1 MKFKK
6 SDLTKAALIMEKSG
20 YNLEVI
26 NDVCESL
33 FEKVHGAS
41 EIYDEK
47 TSRIEIEDKY
57 TEQVVT
63 YLALILTFFYFSRT
77 LDKFG
82 VSENDDERECLS
94 REIKNKVKGFI
105 AHIKDF

>member
-1 MKFKK
+1 
-6 SDLTKAALIMEKSG
+6 
-20 YNLEVI
+20 
-26 NDVCESL
+26 
-33 FEKVHGAS
+33 
-41 EIYDEK
+41 
-47 TSRIEIEDKY
+47 
-57 TEQVVT
+57 
-63 YLALILTFFYFSRT
+63 